1 MDKGMTTLIIAIVG
15 AITGVSGL
23 ILGILNTWRAFD
35 RDRLKLKVS
44 PRWAIFSHPMT
55 GTGHLLCVEVINM
68 SYLPVT
74 ISQVGFTV
82 SEPKD
87 HFLAFLPVP
96 NMGDT
101 LPKRLEP
108 RTSLTVYVPERVSSG
123 EGFDKVE
130 KAFAKTEC
138 GHSFYATSPALKGY
152 VQELRVKA
160 EKSKK

>member
-1 MDKGMTTLIIAIVG
+1 MIMDEGLITLVIAVVG
-15 AITGVSGL
+15 AVTGVSGL

-35 RDRLKLKVS
+35 RDRVKLKVS
-44 PRWAIFSHPMT
+44 PRWAIYSLPIK
-55 GTGHLLCVEVINM
+55 GAGHLLCVEVINM
-68 SYLPVT
+68 SYLPIT

-87 HFLAFLPVP
+87 HFLAFLPMP
-96 NMGDT
+96 DMGDT

-108 RTSLTVYVPERVSSG
+108 RTSMTVYVPERVSSG

-138 GHSFYATSPALKGY
+138 GHSFYGTSPALKGH
-152 VQELRVKA
+152 VQGLQNKA
-160 EKSKK
+160 KTR

>member
-1 MDKGMTTLIIAIVG
+1 MDKGMITLVIAVVG
-15 AITGVSGL
+15 AVTGVSGL
-23 ILGILNTWRAFD
+23 VLGVLNTWRAFD
-35 RDRLKLKVS
+35 RDRVKLKVS

-108 RTSLTVYVPERVSSG
+108 RTSMTVYVPEHVSSG
-123 EGFDKVE
+123 EGFIKVE

-138 GHSFYATSPALKGY
+138 GHSFYATSPALKGH
-152 VQELRVKA
+152 VQGLQNKA
-160 EKSKK
+160 KAR